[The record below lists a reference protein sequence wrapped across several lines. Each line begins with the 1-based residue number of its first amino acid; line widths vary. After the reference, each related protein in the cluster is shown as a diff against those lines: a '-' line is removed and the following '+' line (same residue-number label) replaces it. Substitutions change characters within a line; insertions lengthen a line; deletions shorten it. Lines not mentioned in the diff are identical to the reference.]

1 MITEENILLYI
12 FAIMIIYILI
22 RYLYYYFYSRIRFV
36 VIDSKLYYYL
46 KNNIDN
52 KEFIA
57 NINDIKCIHLESSSE
72 PTIEQKWIF
81 TFLADYPIYNKFTFH
96 TLYIL
101 SDNKILKILS
111 NHIFYNS
118 THRRLYK
125 YTKKYKKDIK
135 INSYN
140 WDSFLKYF
148 SFYKKRNILSEFI

>member
-72 PTIEQKWIF
+72 PTIEQK
-81 TFLADYPIYNKFTFH
+81 
-96 TLYIL
+96 
-101 SDNKILKILS
+101 
-111 NHIFYNS
+111 
-118 THRRLYK
+118 
-125 YTKKYKKDIK
+125 
-135 INSYN
+135 
-140 WDSFLKYF
+140 
-148 SFYKKRNILSEFI
+148 